1 VILISEYILIYRP
14 STGAGLP
21 GFACAAKSEASAST
35 GVFTAP
41 ATGFYQISSMITM
54 NLTGALAVNNNV
66 TVSVVTNAATV
77 GAFATSLSSTSSVNT
92 TVPFSVLVSLS
103 AGQTALIQITQTTT
117 SAQTVNVGTTANT
130 LSIVQL
136 P

>member
-1 VILISEYILIYRP
+1 
-14 STGAGLP
+14 
-21 GFACAAKSEASAST
+21 
-35 GVFTAP
+35 VFTAP
-41 ATGFYQISSMITM
+41 ATGFYQISGMITM

-66 TVSVVTNAATV
+66 TVSVVANAATV
-77 GAFATSLSSTSSVNT
+77 GAFATFLTSTSSVNT